1 MPGSTSKALAC
12 GMLAFA
18 LAGAG
23 ARAGER
29 SGTATLLLRVDPACA
44 VQAGSNT
51 LDASQRHGS
60 FEFLYRLRTSK
71 TGGGGIELLRAE
83 SFGSISY
90 QTELDGVGTVI
101 GGANSGTPLRVV
113 TFGQNQRTG
122 RDWVRGRVRWALTD
136 EAVSLAA
143 PPAFVP
149 RIRCD

>member
-1 MPGSTSKALAC
+1 
-12 GMLAFA
+12 MLAFA

-51 LDASQRHGS
+51 LEASQRHGS

-71 TGGGGIELLRAE
+71 TGGGGIELLGAE
-83 SFGSISY
+83 SIGSISY

-101 GGANSGTPLRVV
+101 SGESSGAPLRVV
-113 TFGQNQRTG
+113 TFGQNSRTG
-122 RDWVRGRVRWALTD
+122 RDWVRGRVRWALAD
-136 EAVSLAA
+136 EAVGLAA
-143 PPAFVP
+143 PPSFVP